1 MTETPFADAVAAYLR
16 DIPLPLSTP
25 GHKRNP
31 ALVGDASLLLSDVP
45 FHGGA
50 ETLRNETG
58 ILEQAE
64 ELAAAAWGADLC
76 RFTHNGST
84 HPNQALCLATTT
96 PGRARARPPHLPQ
109 VGLRRPDPGRCA
121 AGVALAR
128 RLGGSRHPARDARRA
143 GSRRRSMPSR
153 ASARRS

>member
-31 ALVGDASLLLSDVP
+31 ALVGDTSLLLTDVP

-58 ILEQAE
+58 ILEQA
-64 ELAAAAWGADLC
+64 AGAGGGGVGRRPVPVHAQRLD
-76 RFTHNGST
+76 
-84 HPNQALCLATTT
+84 PPQ
-96 PGRARARPPHLPQ
+96 PGAVPGDDDARASPCSSTAP
-109 VGLRRPDPGRCA
+109 A
-121 AGVALAR
+121 T
-128 RLGGSRHPARDARRA
+128 SRSTPA
-143 GSRRRSMPSR
+143 
-153 ASARRS
+153 